1 MYREREL
8 MSISDELKIFI
19 DNLIEENENKRLQI
33 IEKRKNCL
41 NEISKKEA
49 FISTISQTSNE
60 SSRLFSPNSK
70 DHIDEDYYSELNNLK
85 ELITDMEVEEDKL
98 NQAKRH
104 LVEIKNIIVE
114 QKPPLFNIGS
124 NILEIQEQ
132 DRKRIARDLHDSTV
146 QNLTSLIHKSELCQK
161 LIDTDPVRTK
171 LELYTMSGKIKSII
185 NEIREIIYNLKP
197 MSLDDLGLIATIE
210 RFTNQLMLN
219 HDIKITLTHNKERRD
234 IIPVVKLSLFRIIQ
248 EACNN
253 VIKHAEAK
261 CIDIEIR
268 YANKQLMASIS
279 DDGKGFEIEK
289 QTDCVTAD
297 YTGYGLQIM
306 KERVYLLGGIM
317 KIQSRANKG
326 TNVTITIP
334 IAKSEG
340 DK

>member
-132 DRKRIARDLHDSTV
+132 GTDSVSYLSRKTISQGVLRPKDNS
-146 QNLTSLIHKSELCQK
+146 SL
-161 LIDTDPVRTK
+161 
-171 LELYTMSGKIKSII
+171 Y
-185 NEIREIIYNLKP
+185 
-197 MSLDDLGLIATIE
+197 
-210 RFTNQLMLN
+210 F
-219 HDIKITLTHNKERRD
+219 
-234 IIPVVKLSLFRIIQ
+234 
-248 EACNN
+248 
-253 VIKHAEAK
+253 
-261 CIDIEIR
+261 
-268 YANKQLMASIS
+268 
-279 DDGKGFEIEK
+279 
-289 QTDCVTAD
+289 
-297 YTGYGLQIM
+297 
-306 KERVYLLGGIM
+306 
-317 KIQSRANKG
+317 
-326 TNVTITIP
+326 
-334 IAKSEG
+334 
-340 DK
+340 